1 MAVMNS
7 FLAGMHFME
16 MSLFIA
22 EEKGSTSI

>member
-16 MSLFIA
+16 MSLLIA
-22 EEKGSTSI
+22 DKKGSTSI